1 MVVLKAIL
9 AIFGTAEVN
18 ISIYSILHLSAGQ
31 HSHDPADS
39 PALKRS
45 TERTCLIFLSMP
57 NVLATDLELLEQA
70 CLSVLS
76 LGITSCRRMIP
87 PDWVRYSCMA
97 LFQLTMYLTTA
108 FIAAYYQ
115 YNTGLTDLSLFLC
128 DKKLH
133 EGRGPTDVTRY
144 VSSSFYAGP
153 VFHIKVL
160 NRKFSER
167 IGTK

>member
-18 ISIYSILHLSAGQ
+18 LSVYYILHLSAGQ
-31 HSHDPADS
+31 HSHDPAGI

-57 NVLATDLELLEQA
+57 NVLATDLVLLAQA
-70 CLSVLS
+70 HLSVLS
-76 LGITSCRRMIP
+76 LGITSFWRMIP
-87 PDWVRYSCMA
+87 PDWVRYSCMT
-97 LFQLTMYLTTA
+97 LFQLPTYLTTA
-108 FIAAYYQ
+108 FITVCYQ
-115 YNTGLTDLSLFLC
+115 YDTGLTDLCLFLW

-133 EGRGPTDVTRY
+133 EGSGPTDVTHY
-144 VSSSFYAGP
+144 VSSSFYTGP
-153 VFHIKVL
+153 VYHIKVL
-160 NRKFSER
+160 NKKFSER